1 MGGPLDFYHLYPD
14 FFQVFWVSLILR
26 NNTKLFEKLITLS
39 NFELCS
45 PKIARWIIGKNPRF
59 HGKYDFQWLLPYL
72 IRTIRVSG
80 TKFLLTSNF
89 VIFWVTKI
97 AIRTSTDRT
106 VRTGFTNSISTAD
119 NRSSTNILTFSLSK
133 TKKRKRI
140 LNLVF
145 ELVWSVFKF
154 TYSDKATNLC
164 EISTVYLSYVVMVKS
179 KVEIS

>member
-1 MGGPLDFYHLYPD
+1 M
-14 FFQVFWVSLILR
+14 S
-26 NNTKLFEKLITLS
+26 
-39 NFELCS
+39 
-45 PKIARWIIGKNPRF
+45 
-59 HGKYDFQWLLPYL
+59 YL

-164 EISTVYLSYVVMVKS
+164 EISTVYLSYVVPVKS
-179 KVEIS
+179 TMGILQNFVAFSEYINFMAQNLSLTMTWSCNFRVFT

>member
-1 MGGPLDFYHLYPD
+1 MIF
-14 FFQVFWVSLILR
+14 
-26 NNTKLFEKLITLS
+26 NNY
-39 NFELCS
+39 C
-45 PKIARWIIGKNPRF
+45 
-59 HGKYDFQWLLPYL
+59 QYL

-140 LNLVF
+140 LNFVF
-145 ELVWSVFKF
+145 ELVWSVFKHF
-154 TYSDKATNLC
+154 
-164 EISTVYLSYVVMVKS
+164 ISFVHFKIFIGQ
-179 KVEIS
+179 VEYQNCFKILHDIDCNI